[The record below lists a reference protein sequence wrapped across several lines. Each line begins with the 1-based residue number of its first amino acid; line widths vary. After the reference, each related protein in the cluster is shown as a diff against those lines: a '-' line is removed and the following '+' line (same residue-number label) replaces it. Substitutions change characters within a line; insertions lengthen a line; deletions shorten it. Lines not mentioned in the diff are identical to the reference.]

1 MKRIPTILTVFALC
15 ALLLTLAACSGKQAP
30 ETPDTSSSSTDP
42 AETPA
47 ETPDEAP
54 DEAPAETP
62 DEAPAEESPA
72 EEEAL
77 TDEEIL
83 ELVAPYLEDL
93 VYQDPA
99 LYPSQNDFLMA
110 NLGLDETNVSAATLY
125 MGAPNQNTG
134 YFLMLTP
141 TEDADKATILDKLE
155 SQGEAMANT
164 AAQGYTQG
172 YAEYSVIESAGR
184 IFLVM
189 QADAGDYN
197 DLVALLSQL

>member
-1 MKRIPTILTVFALC
+1 MKRLTTIMTILALC
-15 ALLLTLAACSGKQAP
+15 AALLTLAACSGKQPSETP
-30 ETPDTSSSSTDP
+30 ETPDTSGSITGSTDAS
-42 AETPA
+42 AETPDESPA
-47 ETPDEAP
+47 ETPDESPAP
-54 DEAPAETP
+54 ET
-62 DEAPAEESPA
+62 PA
-72 EEEAL
+72 EEEETL

-99 LYPSQNDFLMA
+99 LYPSENDFLMA
-110 NLGLDETNVSAATLY
+110 NLGLDETNVSAVTLY

-141 TEDADKATILDKLE
+141 TEDADKAAILDQLE
-155 SQGEAMANT
+155 RQGEAMANT

-172 YAEYSVIESAGR
+172 YAEYSVIEGAGR

-189 QADAGDYN
+189 QADAGNYN
-197 DLVALLSQL
+197 DLVALLSEL